1 MRRRER
7 RGPPPRAG
15 REDPDEARLSLAAPL
30 RARFPGGLPEPPPE
44 PPPQPPPPTPMS
56 EAEVMAAIF
65 RDEAGVDFDAI
76 RIVSRAPRSP
86 GRPRSPKASTRA
98 VDPPVAGADPRA
110 GPGLSLTTPASAVS
124 LSECTRPQGHVE
136 EVIQEA
142 PTPSPVAALATR
154 AWAGAGWRDAPP
166 APPADVDVLSDPQR
180 HLLAAARRQPRIP
193 ALRLRG
199 LRRDAA
205 IDALADFL
213 ALRRAVGDRI
223 VRVIT
228 GKGIGSPGEPVLKAA
243 VVAWCA
249 GEGADVVREWAP
261 ERERDGCY
269 GALILALRPR

>member
-1 MRRRER
+1 
-7 RGPPPRAG
+7 
-15 REDPDEARLSLAAPL
+15 
-30 RARFPGGLPEPPPE
+30 
-44 PPPQPPPPTPMS
+44 
-56 EAEVMAAIF
+56 
-65 RDEAGVDFDAI
+65 
-76 RIVSRAPRSP
+76 
-86 GRPRSPKASTRA
+86 
-98 VDPPVAGADPRA
+98 
-110 GPGLSLTTPASAVS
+110 
-124 LSECTRPQGHVE
+124 
-136 EVIQEA
+136 
-142 PTPSPVAALATR
+142 
-154 AWAGAGWRDAPP
+154 
-166 APPADVDVLSDPQR
+166 DVLSDPQR